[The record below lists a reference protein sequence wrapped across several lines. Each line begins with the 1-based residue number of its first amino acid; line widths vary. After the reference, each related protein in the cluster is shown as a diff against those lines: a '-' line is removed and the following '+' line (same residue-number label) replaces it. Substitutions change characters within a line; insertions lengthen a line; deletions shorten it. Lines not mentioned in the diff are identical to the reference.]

1 MFRKR
6 NVHTVYKLNWSVY
19 LEQNSSRGELEN
31 KNQNMVYDVL
41 IMKGFESRL
50 ISLDVIF
57 LSMILT

>member
-1 MFRKR
+1 MCIQCI
-6 NVHTVYKLNWSVY
+6 NWSVY

-41 IMKGFESRL
+41 MKGFESRL